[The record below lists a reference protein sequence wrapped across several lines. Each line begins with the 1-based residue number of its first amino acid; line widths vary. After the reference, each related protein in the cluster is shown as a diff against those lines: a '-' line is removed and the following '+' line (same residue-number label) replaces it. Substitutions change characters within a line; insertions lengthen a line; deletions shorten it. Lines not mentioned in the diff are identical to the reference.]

1 MIDGV
6 NLEGKKRF
14 TAGVAVVGGGV
25 AGVAAAVA
33 AARAGADVYLIE
45 RYGFLGGTATGG
57 LVARFQPGPDVGR
70 QPVIRGIYEEICER
84 LGEYDAIHGSLFDP
98 EMMKYVA
105 FDLCEEADVHLLL
118 HSLVYGVDVVNGAV
132 EILRFY
138 TKQGPRTLTAKTY
151 VDATGDGDVS
161 ALAGADFQVGRA
173 SDGLQQPMTL
183 VFQLGNIDMKRFKSA
198 DWNRLNR
205 VFEREVKVLAS
216 RRRIFFFTWREGTLG
231 FVMTHVAGLNSL
243 DIEDITRAEVDA
255 RRQALSIYRF
265 FRRHVPGCEYCV
277 MDTASQIGIR
287 ESRRV
292 MGDYV
297 LTRED
302 VLNARKFEDGI
313 GCSTSWIDVHN
324 PDGRGVLHE
333 LVVNDDWFEIPL
345 RAVVVK
351 GFKNLLVA
359 GRCIS
364 ATHEAQGAIR
374 EMPTCIM
381 TGQGA
386 GAAAALAAERE
397 APVRDLKIKILQREL
412 ASQGVWLRRLP

>member
-1 MIDGV
+1 MIDGG

-33 AARAGADVYLIE
+33 AARAGVDVYLIE

-57 LVARFQPGPDVGR
+57 LVARFQPGPDVKR

-84 LGEYDAIHGSLFDP
+84 LGEYDAIHDNLFDP

-105 FDLCEEADVHLLL
+105 LDLCEEADVHILL
-118 HSLVYGVDVVNGAV
+118 HSLVYGVDVGNGAV
-132 EILRFY
+132 EALRFY
-138 TKQGPRTLTAKTY
+138 TKQGPRTLAAKTY

-183 VFQLGNIDMKRFKSA
+183 VFQLGNIDMERFKSA
-198 DWNRLNR
+198 DWNRLNSF
-205 VFEREVKVLAS
+205 FEREVKVLAS

-231 FVMTHVAGLNSL
+231 FVMTHVAGLDSL
-243 DIEDITRAEVDA
+243 DVEDITRAEVDA
-255 RRQALSIYRF
+255 RRQALAIYRF
-265 FRRHVPGCEYCV
+265 FRRHVPGCKHCV

-287 ESRRV
+287 ESRRLI
-292 MGDYV
+292 GDYV

-302 VLNARKFEDGI
+302 VLNARKFEDSI
-313 GCSTSWIDVHN
+313 GCSTSWIDIHN

-374 EMPTCIM
+374 EMPTCIL

-397 APVRDLKIKILQREL
+397 APVRDLKIKMLQREL
-412 ASQGVWLRRLP
+412 ASQGVWLRGLP

>member
-1 MIDGV
+1 MMYRGKVGD
-6 NLEGKKRF
+6 KKRF
-14 TAGVAVVGGGV
+14 TADVAVVGGGV

-33 AARAGADVYLIE
+33 AARAGADAFLIE

-57 LVARFQPGPDVGR
+57 LVARFQPGPDVGK
-70 QPVIRGIYEEICER
+70 QPVIRGIYEEICKR
-84 LGEYDAIHGSLFDP
+84 LGEYDALHGSLFDP

-105 FDLCEEADVHLLL
+105 LDLCEEADVNILL
-118 HSLVYGVDVVNGAV
+118 HSLVYGVDVGNGAV
-132 EILRFY
+132 EALRFS
-138 TKQGPRTLTAKTY
+138 TKQGPRTLAAKAY

-161 ALAGADFQVGRA
+161 ALAGADCQVGRA

-183 VFQLGNIDMKRFKSA
+183 VFQLGNVDMERFKSA
-198 DWNRLNR
+198 DWNRLNG

-216 RRRIFFFTWREGTLG
+216 RRRIFFFEWREGSLG
-231 FVMTHVAGLNSL
+231 FVMTHVAGLDSL
-243 DIEDITRAEVDA
+243 DVEDITRAEVDA
-255 RRQALSIYRF
+255 RRQALAIFRF
-265 FRRHVPGCEYCV
+265 FRRYIPGCERCT
-277 MDTASQIGIR
+277 MDTAAQIGVR

-292 MGDYV
+292 VGDYV

-302 VLNARKFEDGI
+302 VLTGRKFEDSI
-313 GCSTSWIDVHN
+313 GCSTSWIDIHN

-333 LVVNDDWFEIPL
+333 LVVADDWFEVPL

-351 GFKNLLVA
+351 GFTNLLVA

-374 EMPTCIM
+374 EIPTCMM

-397 APVRDLKIKILQREL
+397 APVRDLKIKMLQREL
-412 ASQGVWLRRLP
+412 TSQGVWLRGTQ

>member
-1 MIDGV
+1 MVDGG
-6 NLEGKKRF
+6 NLMDKKMF
-14 TAGVAVVGGGV
+14 TTGVAVVGGGV

-33 AARAGADVYLIE
+33 AARAGTDVYLIE

-57 LVARFQPGPDVGR
+57 LVARFQPGPDVGKH
-70 QPVIRGIYEEICER
+70 PVIRGIYKEICER
-84 LGEYDAIHGSLFDP
+84 LGEYDALHGSLFDP
-98 EMMKYVA
+98 EMLKYVA
-105 FDLCEEADVHLLL
+105 LDLCEEADVHLLL
-118 HSLVYGVDVVNGAV
+118 HSLVYGVDVKNGAV
-132 EILRFY
+132 KALRFY
-138 TKQGPRTLTAKTY
+138 TKQGSRTLTAKTY

-161 ALAGADFQVGRA
+161 ALSGADFQVGRA

-183 VFQLGNIDMKRFKSA
+183 VFQLGNINMKSFKSA
-198 DWNRLNR
+198 DWNHLNR
-205 VFEREVKVLAS
+205 VFEREVKILAS
-216 RRRIFFFTWREGTLG
+216 RRRIFFFTWRAGTLG
-231 FVMTHVAGLNSL
+231 FVMTHVAGLDSL
-243 DIEDITRAEVDA
+243 DVEDITRAEVDA
-255 RRQALSIYRF
+255 RRQALNIYQF
-265 FRRHVPGCEYCV
+265 FRRHVPGCEQCV
-277 MDTASQIGIR
+277 MDTAAQIGIR

-302 VLNARKFEDGI
+302 VLNARKFEDSI

-351 GFKNLLVA
+351 GIKNLLVA

-364 ATHEAQGAIR
+364 TTHEAQGAIR

-381 TGQGA
+381 IGQGA
-386 GAAAALAAERE
+386 GISAALAVERE
-397 APVRDLKIKILQREL
+397 IPVRDLKIKILQKEL
-412 ASQGVWLRRLP
+412 ASQGVWLRTS